1 MMTTWRIEKMG
12 QKQSQ
17 KKSDKV
23 NEIIQTLKLLGIGT
37 KSFSINF
44 DELPTYI
51 RVNDQNQRLP
61 EHHGAYQKTDIPP
74 AP

>member
-1 MMTTWRIEKMG
+1 MR
-12 QKQSQ
+12 QKKSQ

-44 DELPTYI
+44 DELSTYI
-51 RVNDQNQRLP
+51 QVNNQRLP
-61 EHHGAYQKTDIPP
+61 EHHGAYQKTDRPP

>member
-1 MMTTWRIEKMG
+1 MRPK
-12 QKQSQ
+12 KSQ

-44 DELPTYI
+44 DALPTSI
-51 RVNDQNQRLP
+51 RVNNQRPP
-61 EHHGAYQKTDIPP
+61 EHHGTYQKTDRPP